1 MAKLSKIYREQVVIG
16 KIKGI
21 VDTVEDDSAII
32 DVCGVGYILYC
43 IPSTLASLEVGTA
56 ISFYTHMVVK
66 EDQLTLYG
74 FKNSEDKSW
83 FNILQTVQGVGPR
96 MALAILGALSIQDI
110 YNSIIAQD
118 DKSFKTVSGVGPKL
132 ASRIVNELKN
142 KKNLFSGAQIS
153 IKSPQSTITENDGL
167 SDVISALTN
176 LGFPRKDVFP
186 IASQIQAENEN
197 ISLEDTIKQTL
208 AKLTAK

>member
-1 MAKLSKIYREQVVIG
+1 MIG

-21 VDTVEDDSAII
+21 IDSVEDDSAII

-43 IPSTLASLEVGTA
+43 TSGTLIKLEVGSTA
-56 ISFYTHMVVK
+56 TFFTHMVVK

-74 FKNSEDKSW
+74 FATAEDKRW
-83 FNILQTVQGVGPR
+83 FNILQSVQGVGPR
-96 MALAILGALSIQDI
+96 MALAILGTISITDI
-110 YNSIIAQD
+110 YNSIISQD

-132 ASRIVNELKN
+132 ASRIVNELKG
-142 KKNLFSGAQIS
+142 KKNLFSGMAAPINIS
-153 IKSPQSTITENDGL
+153 NTAIIESDDL

-176 LGFPRKDVFP
+176 LGFSRKDVFP
-186 IASQIQAENEN
+186 VASEIKAQNEN

-208 AKLTAK
+208 AQLTSK